1 MVKWIDEKVLQKY
14 WKENC
19 RKYTVNGLKI
29 VKCEFNKI
37 FDRYPDVSCLLEN
50 NEEVLAE
57 VEWKTS
63 DFNHDISILKENKGF
78 IIVFEQNQNFELE
91 QVTIIRED
99 FENWFSKNS
108 KRILSESLKQVI
120 KESSERKFPKLWFY
134 YLNKSANLNFY
145 QEIEKQTW
153 GVPTNFKQLNR
164 FRDIKRGDLIAF
176 IGPWYPLRKKG
187 KAITGGRVPL
197 QKFKGR
203 IERIIV
209 FRVTGDYYY
218 DETEM
223 WEQGSSEKWPHRFKF
238 SKEPILELKDISINK
253 LSYSTKTNLH
263 KLIYA
268 NYWEGNPSSL
278 VDLMS
283 HGKKPNS
290 LIN

>member
-19 RKYTVNGLKI
+19 RKYTVKGIKI
-29 VKCEFNKI
+29 VKCRFNPT
-37 FDRYPDVSCLLEN
+37 FDKYPDVYCLLEN
-50 NEEVLAE
+50 NKEVPAE

-63 DFNHDISILKENKGF
+63 DFNHDISLLKENNGF

-91 QVTIIRED
+91 QVIIEQED
-99 FENWFSKNS
+99 FENWFTKNS
-108 KRILSESLKQVI
+108 KKILSESLKQVRT
-120 KESSERKFPKLWFY
+120 ESSARNFPKLWFY
-134 YLNKSANLNFY
+134 YLNKSANLHFY

-153 GVPTNFKQLNR
+153 GVPKKFRQLNR
-164 FRDIKRGDLIAF
+164 FRDIKSEDLIAF
-176 IGPWYPLRKKG
+176 IGPWFPLRIKG
-187 KAITGGRVPL
+187 KAKTGGRVSL

-203 IERIIV
+203 I
-209 FRVTGDYYY
+209 TGDYYY
-218 DETEM
+218 DETEV

-238 SKEPILELKDISINK
+238 AKEPILELKDIRINK

-268 NYWEGNPSSL
+268 IFWEGNPSSL

-283 HGKKPNS
+283 HGKNPKGLAN
-290 LIN
+290 

>member
-1 MVKWIDEKVLQKY
+1 MVNWIDEKVLQKY

-19 RKYTVNGLKI
+19 RKYNVNGLKI

-37 FDRYPDVSCLLEN
+37 FDRYPDVYCLLEN
-50 NEEVLAE
+50 NEEVPAE

-223 WEQGSSEKWPHRFKF
+223 WEQDSSEKWPHRFKF

-283 HGKKPNS
+283 HGKKPNG